1 MPPRPVSLAP
11 SMTHTL
17 TRAGTLARG
26 AAWNQLG
33 QALPVLAA
41 LFLVPRLIQTLG
53 VDRFGILSLAWMLI
67 GYFTLFDLG
76 VSGALTRLVAERLAS
91 RREDEVPALVWTA
104 LGLTTVMGLVGAGLL
119 AGSAR
124 WLVGHALRIPA
135 ALQPEALRLTWV
147 LAAALPVVTGTAAL
161 AGVLSAQ
168 QRFGALNAIRIPMG
182 ILTYLAPLLALR
194 VAPGLVSVALALAF
208 VRVLGGIAHLAAC
221 LASTPG
227 LGARIVTRRSLLG
240 PILSFG
246 GWMTVTAVVGPMM
259 VYFDRFLI
267 GGRLSMAQVAYY
279 TTPYD
284 LLARLGILT
293 VPILSVMFPALAA
306 SFDTDRPRAGR
317 LFDWSVRAVASLL
330 FPAAL
335 IMAVFA
341 REVLT
346 LWLGPGLAEHSHAV
360 MRLLAFGVY
369 ANCIAQVAL
378 TLLQS
383 SGRPDLGA
391 RVHLIEFP
399 FYLLALWLLLGG
411 HGILGVAVAWL
422 IRVSADAVVLFVLA
436 RGRLGEDAS
445 GVRTALFAGGGGA
458 LVMVAGCLLPGSA
471 ARLVFVAAAL
481 AGYAVLAWRQVAVPG
496 LRALRETA
504 PAGPRS

>member
-1 MPPRPVSLAP
+1 MMHA
-11 SMTHTL
+11 L
-17 TRAGTLARG
+17 TGARTLARG

-33 QALPVLAA
+33 QVLPVLAA
-41 LFLVPRLIQTLG
+41 LLLVPRLIIALG

-76 VSGALTRLVAERLAS
+76 VSGALTRLVAERLAT

-104 LGLTTVMGLVGAGLL
+104 LGLTTVMGLVGAGLI
-119 AGSAR
+119 AASAP
-124 WLVGHALRIPA
+124 WIVGRALRIPA

-147 LAAALPVVTGTAAL
+147 LAAALPIVTGTAAL

-168 QRFGALNAIRIPMG
+168 QRFGVLNAIRVPMG
-182 ILTYLAPLLALR
+182 ILTYLAPLLVLHF
-194 VAPGLVSVALALAF
+194 VPGLVAVALALAF
-208 VRVLGGIAHLAAC
+208 VRALGGLAHLAAC

-227 LGARIVTRRSLLG
+227 LGARIVTRRTLLG

-246 GWMTVTAVVGPMM
+246 GWMTVTAVVGPLM

-284 LLARLGILT
+284 LISRMGILAAP
-293 VPILSVMFPALAA
+293 VMSVMFPAFAA

-317 LFDWSVRAVASLL
+317 LFDWSVRTVASLL

-341 REVLT
+341 RQALT
-346 LWLGPGLAEHSHAV
+346 LWLGPEFATHTHAV
-360 MRLLAFGVY
+360 LRLLAFGVY
-369 ANCIAQVAL
+369 VNCIAQVAL

-391 RVHLIEFP
+391 RVHLVELP
-399 FYLLALWLLLGG
+399 FYLLALWLLIGG
-411 HGILGVAVAWL
+411 QGIQGVAIAWL
-422 IRVSADAVVLFVLA
+422 ARVSADAVVLFVLA
-436 RGRLGEDAS
+436 RRRLSADAS
-445 GVRTALFAGGGGA
+445 GVRTALFAGGGGVLA
-458 LVMVAGCLLPGSA
+458 MLVGCLLPGLVP
-471 ARLVFVAAAL
+471 RLVFVAAAL
-481 AGYAVLAWRQVAVPG
+481 AGYAVLAWRQVVVPG
-496 LRALRETA
+496 MQALREVQFVGQR
-504 PAGPRS
+504 P